1 MLRASSIATEVEI
14 GQCRGALGT
23 ASASGAFGVNVDPLG
38 DGLIKLLPEGLA
50 ALFLPAA
57 ALPALLPIPVVV
69 PVPPVDVPAE
79 PPVAAP
85 APAPP
90 PAPPAPPPA
99 PPPPPPPAANAQD
112 PDTAR
117 AVAKMIAV
125 TFMVS
130 FPFAVNERIKLGARW
145 RSKIRMEGGRRDAK

>member
-1 MLRASSIATEVEI
+1 MLRASSVATEVEI
-14 GQCRGALGT
+14 GQLRGALGT
-23 ASASGAFGVNVDPLG
+23 APAPGAFGDNVDPLG

-99 PPPPPPPAANAQD
+99 ANAQD

-145 RSKIRMEGGRRDAK
+145 RSKIRIEGGRRDTK

>member
-1 MLRASSIATEVEI
+1 M
-14 GQCRGALGT
+14 GQCRGAAG
-23 ASASGAFGVNVDPLG
+23 AAPAPGAFGDSVDPLG

-79 PPVAAP
+79 LPAAAP

-90 PAPPAPPPA
+90 PA
-99 PPPPPPPAANAQD
+99 PPPAANAQD

-117 AVAKMIAV
+117 AVPKTIAV
-125 TFMVS
+125 IFMVS
-130 FPFAVNERIKLGARW
+130 FPSL
-145 RSKIRMEGGRRDAK
+145 